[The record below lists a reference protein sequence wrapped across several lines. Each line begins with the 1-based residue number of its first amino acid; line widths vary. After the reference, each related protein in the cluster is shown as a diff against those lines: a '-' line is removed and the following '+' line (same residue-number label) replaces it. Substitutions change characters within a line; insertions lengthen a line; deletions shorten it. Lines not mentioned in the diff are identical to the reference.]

1 MNGAVFIC
9 FIIWP
14 HLTNTIL
21 FYKII
26 NKKYVHLQ
34 PHRKPKMPNC
44 RNSRIPIITA
54 GKVLLLID
62 WDNLFFR
69 LFERFGGEEIH
80 LETRIKKLLSWVKQD
95 IGPLF
100 GDYGFVFAPEHM
112 AFVYQEMCAE
122 NSLRLMVCPKRQ
134 LSTPKINPKTGNII
148 KEEDTVDESIIWFAK
163 TMISHPDFKFLCL
176 VSGDSDFAPM
186 LKELGENG
194 IMRALAVPTIDS
206 LSRTKQFI
214 GLADKHPATQK
225 KMLFRLD
232 GKI

>member
-1 MNGAVFIC
+1 MLSFKDR
-9 FIIWP
+9 
-14 HLTNTIL
+14 L
-21 FYKII
+21 
-26 NKKYVHLQ
+26 
-34 PHRKPKMPNC
+34 
-44 RNSRIPIITA
+44 IPIITA
-54 GKVLLLID
+54 GKVILLID

-80 LETRIKKLLSWVKQD
+80 LEARIKKLLDWVKQD

-100 GDYGFVFAPEHM
+100 GDCGFVFAPEHM
-112 AFVYQEMCAE
+112 ALVYQEMCAK
-122 NSLRLMVCPKRQ
+122 NNLRLMVCPKRK
-134 LSTPKINPKTGNII
+134 LATPKINPKTGILI

-186 LKELGENG
+186 LKELRENG

-206 LSRTKQFI
+206 LSRTKQLI